1 MRKIKLGYYYH
12 VCALRKDNKV
22 FLPSYLAVFFDELAN
37 QVDNLFLFLYEAK
50 TTSQISSAD
59 YPISAPNI
67 TWINMGSKETAWY
80 RAIFANQIISN
91 KIKDFNSLDALIIR
105 SPTPLAPYF
114 SNFKSLNKKLV
125 FMIVSDY
132 KKGAEMIP
140 QNSFRNFLVKSFVLW
155 NDRIFKKSLK
165 DKLLIVN
172 SKEIYDDHK
181 HLSNFIY
188 EIKTTT
194 LRNSDFYVRDNQK
207 LVSPIKLLFTGRFV
221 LQKGLIELFEAV
233 SQLNKDNI
241 ITELH
246 LVGWEKSDEK
256 PFENK
261 LKVYA
266 KSLNIES
273 KIIFHGLKAVGDEL
287 NAMYRMADI
296 YVLPSHHEGFP
307 RTIWEAMAN
316 SLPVITTTVG
326 AIPAYLKN
334 QIHALLVPPR
344 DSQSLF
350 NAIKFL
356 IKNEKHRLVLVDN
369 AKKLVS
375 NNTLENQTK
384 DLIDLINKKLL

>member
-1 MRKIKLGYYYH
+1 
-12 VCALRKDNKV
+12 
-22 FLPSYLAVFFDELAN
+22 
-37 QVDNLFLFLYEAK
+37 
-50 TTSQISSAD
+50 
-59 YPISAPNI
+59 
-67 TWINMGSKETAWY
+67 
-80 RAIFANQIISN
+80 
-91 KIKDFNSLDALIIR
+91 
-105 SPTPLAPYF
+105 
-114 SNFKSLNKKLV
+114 
-125 FMIVSDY
+125 
-132 KKGAEMIP
+132 MIP

-172 SKEIYDDHK
+172 STEIYDDHK
-181 HLSNFIY
+181 HLSNSIY

-194 LRNSDFYVRDNQK
+194 LRNSDFYIRDNQK
-207 LVSPIKLLFTGRFV
+207 LGSPIKLLFTGRFV
-221 LQKGLIELFEAV
+221 LQKGLIELFESV

-241 ITELH
+241 NTELH
-246 LVGWEKSDEK
+246 LVGWEESDKK

-273 KIIFHGLKAVGDEL
+273 KIIFHGLKSVGEEL

-326 AIPAYLKN
+326 SIPTYLQN

-350 NAIKFL
+350 DAIKFL
-356 IKNEKHRLVLVDN
+356 IKNERHRLVLVEN
-369 AKKLVS
+369 AKNLVS
-375 NNTLENQTK
+375 KHTLENQTK